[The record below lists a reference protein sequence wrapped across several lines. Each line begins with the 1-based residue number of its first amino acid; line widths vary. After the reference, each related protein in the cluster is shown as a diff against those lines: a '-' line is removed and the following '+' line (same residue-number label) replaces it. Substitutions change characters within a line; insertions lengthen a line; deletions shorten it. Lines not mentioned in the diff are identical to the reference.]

1 MPYNLERRNFGL
13 EWLGKAVPN
22 TLRRTYSA
30 RSRIFFGCSRKFA
43 AATPE
48 GDAQAARSWIEDPRA
63 FGTVPDVK
71 LGELLGVG
79 VSDHASTLMVTP
91 AGALDDPAL
100 FSPFVSGTQ
109 EAPALPIA
117 SLADDKDYRLSAHF
131 IASLHALG
139 ERLSSAY
146 AFDGLGAQDLT
157 YVMTNDPRP
166 VGFQGPIGDTPLV
179 AQGE

>member
-1 MPYNLERRNFGL
+1 MKKRLITASLIVFTCS
-13 EWLGKAVPN
+13 ASFVQVPAASEMEKY
-22 TLRRTYSA
+22 LSA
-30 RSRIFFGCSRKFA
+30 SPVE
-43 AATPE
+43 TW
-48 GDAQAARSWIEDPRA
+48 WIEDPRA
-63 FGTVPDVK
+63 FVTVPDVK

>member
-1 MPYNLERRNFGL
+1 MKK
-13 EWLGKAVPN
+13 WLVRASIIVVASSALCLPVRAEPKNEKVP
-22 TLRRTYSA
+22 SA
-30 RSRIFFGCSRKFA
+30 PSGEA
-43 AATPE
+43 W
-48 GDAQAARSWIEDPRA
+48 WIDIGGRRA

-146 AFDGLGAQDLT
+146 AFDCLGAQDLT